1 MTNILSGIRV
11 LDFGRY
17 IAGPYAATILANF
30 GAEVIRIEKLNGS
43 EDRFITPL
51 TEDQSGDGG
60 IFMQMSQNKK
70 GITLNPMKPEG
81 REVVE
86 RLVKTADIVV
96 ANLPVETLQA
106 MGLDYDSLK
115 AMKQDVILVHGSAF
129 GDVGPYKNRVGFDGL
144 GQAMSGAMYLS
155 GDENGPRKL
164 FGPWVD
170 YSTALL
176 SALGAMA
183 ALRHRDQTGEGQL
196 VTTSLF
202 GSSLLISAVA
212 LIEQAMLGINRVGTG
227 NRGQNAGPSDTFQ
240 TKDGWVLVQALGGPL
255 FERWAE
261 LMGEDHWLSDP
272 RFATD
277 QLRGDNN
284 HLLSERM
291 AKWCIERT
299 TEEALAEME
308 AIRLPCGPVLSPQ
321 QVLED
326 PHFAAMEMLTM
337 TRYPGFDKEVPVVEM
352 PIKMSK
358 TDTRMKRRA
367 PTLGEHTDEVM
378 QSLGYSA
385 AEIEELRK
393 KRVV

>member
-1 MTNILSGIRV
+1 
-11 LDFGRY
+11 
-17 IAGPYAATILANF
+17 
-30 GAEVIRIEKLNGS
+30 
-43 EDRFITPL
+43 
-51 TEDQSGDGG
+51 
-60 IFMQMSQNKK
+60 
-70 GITLNPMKPEG
+70 
-81 REVVE
+81 
-86 RLVKTADIVV
+86 
-96 ANLPVETLQA
+96 
-106 MGLDYDSLK
+106 
-115 AMKQDVILVHGSAF
+115 
-129 GDVGPYKNRVGFDGL
+129 
-144 GQAMSGAMYLS
+144 
-155 GDENGPRKL
+155 
-164 FGPWVD
+164 
-170 YSTALL
+170 TALL

-326 PHFAAMEMLTM
+326 PHFAAMEVLTM

-358 TDTRMKRRA
+358 PDTRMKRRA